1 MDFINNIVNKIN
13 KRKCDKAWTKV
24 SNLLHDQDKCIITLR
39 TMKGY
44 DKFFKRVTDA
54 GYRIRI
60 DDSMREF
67 VIVTVEKQRSFNN
80 EKEV

>member
-1 MDFINNIVNKIN
+1 MGILTRLNK
-13 KRKCDKAWTKV
+13 KKCDKAWTKV
-24 SNLLHDQDKCIITLR
+24 SNLLHDQDKCIISLS

-44 DKFFKRVTDA
+44 DEFFKRVINA
-54 GYRIRI
+54 GYIMHI